1 MEREPAQVR
10 QIGELRAKLRPG
22 ASDVAVV
29 PSARPSGSV
38 DHERG
43 PRITPA
49 PRVEEAPLLE
59 AQPPDVSL
67 VRLDLARRLAF
78 VDGARVDLPPKE
90 FDLLAE
96 LVARAGRPI
105 GAAELAKRA
114 WPPEERASVEDVHR
128 HIYRL
133 RRALGPRGTD
143 LIANRRGFGYV
154 LEA

>member
-1 MEREPAQVR
+1 MERQPAQVR
-10 QIGELRAKLRPG
+10 QIGELRAKLRPDRV
-22 ASDVAVV
+22 DVAVV
-29 PSARPSGSV
+29 PSVRTRGSM

-43 PRITPA
+43 PRIMPGV
-49 PRVEEAPLLE
+49 RIEEGPL
-59 AQPPDVSL
+59 PDVESPEVAA
-67 VRLDLARRLAF
+67 VRLDLARRLVF
-78 VDGARVDLPPKE
+78 VDGGRVDLPPKE